1 MVQEPRWQRRLT
13 EAAIKMGV
21 WSFLTWWAFGTC
33 GKYVLVSGVAF
44 YVVLARS
51 VVELID
57 LMRNKSDL
65 CTATLHLAYQ

>member
-21 WSFLTWWAFGTC
+21 WSILTWWAFGTC
-33 GKYVLVSGVAF
+33 GKYVLVRRVAF

-51 VVELID
+51 VVELMI
-57 LMRNKSDL
+57 
-65 CTATLHLAYQ
+65 